1 MTLNTDLEK
10 AKQILKEKNCSCVFC
25 RGNDVIIKTESGIA
39 PLVGFTDSEI
49 DYSDFCAADRI
60 IGKAAAFIYVLLNVK
75 AVHGSVMSVSAVEI
89 LNHANI
95 AYSYDVLADS
105 IINRTG
111 TGLCPMEDAVKD
123 TDDPQTALV
132 LIKNKL
138 SFLKKN

>member
-1 MTLNTDLEK
+1 MILNTDLEK

-25 RGNDVIIKTESGIA
+25 RGNDLIVKTESGIA
-39 PLVGFTDSEI
+39 PLVEFTDSEI

-75 AVHGSVMSVSAVEI
+75 AVHGSVMSVSAAEI
-89 LNHANI
+89 LKSAEI
-95 AYSYDVLADS
+95 EYSYDILTEK
-105 IINRTG
+105 IINRLG

>member
-25 RGNDVIIKTESGIA
+25 RVNDVIIKTESGIA
-39 PLVGFTDSEI
+39 PLVGFTDSVI

-95 AYSYDVLADS
+95 AYSYDVLADN